1 MGFNANPTIY
11 RLEFED
17 PALEGLVIRVR
28 RGSVQ
33 IRSDFDKATTWR
45 EQLEVFVRA
54 LVEWN
59 LVDDNDET
67 LPFTVEA
74 LLGTEDGVV
83 NAMLNGWVDAGRP
96 AAPLE
101 QPSTPGETGSVP
113 PQPAETTDLD
123 LEASMPMVG
132 SLVG

>member
-17 PALEGLVIRVR
+17 PALEGLVVRVR

-33 IRSDFDKATTWR
+33 IRYDYDHATTWQ
-45 EQLEVFVRA
+45 EQLEIFQRV

-59 LVDDNDET
+59 LVDDESNP
-67 LPFTVEA
+67 LPLTVDTMLA
-74 LLGTEDGVV
+74 TEDSVV
-83 NAMLNGWVDAGRP
+83 QAMLNGWVMAGRP

-101 QPSTPGETGSVP
+101 QPSTPGASESEP
-113 PQPAETTDLD
+113 PQPAADPE
-123 LEASMPMVG
+123 LEASMTMTPLA
-132 SLVG
+132 S